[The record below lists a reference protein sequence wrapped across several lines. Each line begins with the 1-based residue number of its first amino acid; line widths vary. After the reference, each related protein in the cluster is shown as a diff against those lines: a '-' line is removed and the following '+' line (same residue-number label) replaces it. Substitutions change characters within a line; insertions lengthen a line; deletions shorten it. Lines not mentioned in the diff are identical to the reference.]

1 MKVTVYEGPAEEI
14 KKILPTIV
22 SSQEQNIITVKT
34 YYNPTK
40 EEIERLQERKQYL
53 SRLKTRGLF

>member
-1 MKVTVYEGPAEEI
+1 MKIEGTPQEIAELLQAI
-14 KKILPTIV
+14 G
-22 SSQEQNIITVKT
+22 SSKEQNGITVKT